1 MKVSDIEFFN
11 RLLDYKNVLYLCHRN
26 ADPDAIGS
34 AYALCET
41 FGGTIG
47 LADGCNKVAFNMI
60 EQIGIQVK
68 EKPKIENYDIVI
80 IVDTSTMAQLNNLNI
95 RKYAIIDHHT
105 TTALLEKAEFY
116 IHEDMTSTV
125 EIVFRMLKKIG
136 FKISKKVGLALIT
149 GIITDTGHLKHA
161 TAQTF
166 KYLSDIIKESGV
178 DYFDA
183 LELMSSTPQD
193 LSIRIALLKTAMRA
207 KIERANNYIIAISYV
222 SSYGGSAASMLINIG
237 ADVSFV
243 GTIKEDG
250 TVRVSGRAKRDLVI
264 KGLNL
269 GKLMEDI
276 GKKNNGT
283 GGGHSGAAGIDA
295 LDHLDKLLFECVEKT
310 KKIILRLK

>member
-11 RLLDYKNVLYLCHRN
+11 RLLDYKNILYLCHRN

-47 LADGCNKVAFNMI
+47 LADGCNKVALNMI
-60 EQIGIQVK
+60 EYLGIK
-68 EKPKIENYDIVI
+68 IKDKPKPENYDLTV

-105 TTALLEKAEFY
+105 TTALLDNAEFY
-116 IHEDMTSTV
+116 IHEDSTSTV
-125 EIVFRMLKKIG
+125 EIIFRMLRKAG
-136 FKISKKVGLALIT
+136 FKISKKVGLSLIT

-161 TAQTF
+161 TSQTF
-166 KYLSDIIKESGV
+166 RYLSEIISESGV

-193 LSIRIALLKTAMRA
+193 MSVRIALLKAAMRV
-207 KIERANNYIIAISYV
+207 KIEKIGSYIIALSCV
-222 SSYGGSAASMLINIG
+222 SSYGGSAASMLISIG

-250 TVRVSGRAKRDLVI
+250 TVRVSGRAKRDIVV

-269 GKLMEDI
+269 GKLMEEI
-276 GKKNNGT
+276 GKRNNGT

-295 LDHLDKLLFECVEKT
+295 IDHLDKLLFECVDRT
-310 KKIILRLK
+310 KKIILKFK